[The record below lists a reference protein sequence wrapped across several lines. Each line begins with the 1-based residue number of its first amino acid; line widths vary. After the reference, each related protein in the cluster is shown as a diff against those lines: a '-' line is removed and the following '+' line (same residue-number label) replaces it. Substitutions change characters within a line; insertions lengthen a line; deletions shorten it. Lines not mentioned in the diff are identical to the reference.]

1 MFELKPISRNAIPE
15 ALAKVE
21 RYRLLNEPWQAES
34 IKRLGLSGENTTC
47 LHLPTTFPN
56 CQFAITPAWCQT
68 LIAWPMG
75 PQKTRVSFEFYAH
88 KWSGSNHDLADVI
101 KWFDFVNRQDWG
113 ICELQQAGFSSGV
126 FNGGR
131 FNELERVVHHFQ
143 RLYAQAMGGEHG

>member
-1 MFELKPISRNAIPE
+1 ETLKAY
-15 ALAKVE
+15 
-21 RYRLLNEPWQAES
+21 YRDHVPYDDSKIRGSYSLQQWKTYVDANRDREPWQAES

-88 KWSGSNHDLADVI
+88 KWSGSNHDLAEVI

-143 RLYAQAMGGEHG
+143 